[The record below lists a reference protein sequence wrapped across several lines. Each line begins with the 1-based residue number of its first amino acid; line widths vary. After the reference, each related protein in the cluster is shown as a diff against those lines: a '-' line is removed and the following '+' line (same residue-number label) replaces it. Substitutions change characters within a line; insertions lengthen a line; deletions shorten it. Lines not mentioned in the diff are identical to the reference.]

1 MIIRFW
7 RCALCN
13 TLCWV
18 TLLRVEGRLTG
29 GHERDKRE
37 EGASEFTVKGECRP
51 PHRTSG
57 CYSLNVSLSSP
68 SPSHLIY

>member
-1 MIIRFW
+1 MIIRFG

-29 GHERDKRE
+29 GHERDKGE
-37 EGASEFTVKGECRP
+37 EGGERVMRGSE
-51 PHRTSG
+51 
-57 CYSLNVSLSSP
+57 
-68 SPSHLIY
+68 